1 MMDKTVVAQ
10 PVGVKG
16 TRYMPP
22 GQLMK
27 FLAAL

>member
-1 MMDKTVVAQ
+1 MDKTVVAQ

-16 TRYMPP
+16 TRDVAAD
-22 GQLMK
+22 QLMK